1 MTRKEK
7 KQRQAIK
14 AIVGLKE
21 LLEKGKCVGLDIS
34 VSRFLKAVE
43 NYVVN
48 PFKKTERVK
57 KTERATINIALVG
70 KFSSGKSTFINSILT
85 QAIAPSSLNPT
96 TRSITTFRYGKEM
109 AFYEV
114 EGETLQKISK
124 EEYLKAVQETHKTY
138 LVEVTCKHLEAFS
151 IIDTPGFNPAP
162 MESADGVSD
171 NEMSVRAVKNADV
184 LFYLHDIN
192 KGTLGA
198 DGIAYLQDVLKNSAP
213 KIYII
218 LNYADKKWRIA
229 EREAVK
235 NSIKNECLQ
244 AKIQVD
250 DVIEYSS
257 LWDGV
262 RLGWETRRIEG
273 TSIVALR
280 EKMIN
285 LLTDLSSF
293 KAEILNARIK
303 GQLNSIAGVL
313 KEILEGEQYNKMMQK
328 IKSAVDDKK
337 KELATRRSNTS
348 VDVSGFLDRVY
359 FWYANLSLT
368 FKKEFKKKH
377 LWGLIPSKTITT
389 IFTPKG
395 QLYEYYCKG
404 CPRIEPEV
412 FGWKNITEEGTK
424 KEIIEAYDRFLG
436 ETFYSF
442 LSSRHEPFG
451 HTKKEFP
458 CFLDSDFVV
467 CLHNFW
473 HVKEMEYKTQLNQLK
488 RTIEDILKKLYPTE
502 MINRCQDEIRDL
514 SRVIDEVES
523 KKAEILKLLTH

>member
-1 MTRKEK
+1 MTRKEE

-21 LLEKGKCVGLDIS
+21 LLEKGKCVGIDIS

-43 NYVVN
+43 NDVVN
-48 PFKKTERVK
+48 PLK
-57 KTERATINIALVG
+57 KTERATINIALAG
-70 KFSSGKSTFINSILT
+70 KFSSGKSTFINSILN

-109 AFYEV
+109 AFYDV

-138 LVEVTCKHLEAFS
+138 LVEVPCKHLEAFS

-171 NEMSVRAVKNADV
+171 NEMSVRAVKNTDV

-198 DGIAYLQDVLKNSAP
+198 DGITYLQDILKNSAP

-250 DVIEYSS
+250 DVVEYSS

-262 RLGWETRRIEG
+262 RPGWETRRIEG

-280 EKMIN
+280 EKMVN
-285 LLTDLSSF
+285 LLTDISSF

-303 GQLNSIAGVL
+303 GQLDRIAGVL
-313 KEILEGEQYNKMMQK
+313 KEILEGKPYNEMVQN
-328 IKSAVDDKK
+328 IKSAVDIGK
-337 KELATRRSNTS
+337 KELKTRIGNTS
-348 VDVSGFLDRVY
+348 IDVSGFLEGMDD
-359 FWYANLSLT
+359 WYYIRFSET

-377 LWGLIPSKTITT
+377 FWGLFSSETTT
-389 IFTPKG
+389 IFTPK
-395 QLYEYYCKG
+395 
-404 CPRIEPEV
+404 
-412 FGWKNITEEGTK
+412 
-424 KEIIEAYDRFLG
+424 
-436 ETFYSF
+436 
-442 LSSRHEPFG
+442 
-451 HTKKEFP
+451 
-458 CFLDSDFVV
+458 
-467 CLHNFW
+467 
-473 HVKEMEYKTQLNQLK
+473 
-488 RTIEDILKKLYPTE
+488 
-502 MINRCQDEIRDL
+502 
-514 SRVIDEVES
+514 
-523 KKAEILKLLTH
+523 

>member
-1 MTRKEK
+1 MTRKEE

-14 AIVGLKE
+14 AIVGLKK
-21 LLEKGKCVGLDIS
+21 LLEKGKCVDLDIS

-70 KFSSGKSTFINSILT
+70 KFSSGKSTFINSILEK
-85 QAIAPSSLNPT
+85 AIAPSSLNPT

-109 AFYEV
+109 AFYDV
-114 EGETLQKISK
+114 KGKTLQKISK

-138 LVEVTCKHLEAFS
+138 LVEVPCKHLEAFS

-198 DGIAYLQDVLKNSAP
+198 DGITYLQDILKNSAP

-235 NSIKNECLQ
+235 NSVKNECQQ

-262 RLGWETRRIEG
+262 RPGWETRRIEG

-285 LLTDLSSF
+285 LLTDISSF

-303 GQLNSIAGVL
+303 GQLDSIAGVL
-313 KEILEGEQYNKMMQK
+313 KEILEGEQYNKMMQA
-328 IKSAVDDKK
+328 IKDAVDVGK
-337 KELATRRSNTS
+337 KELETRIGNTS
-348 VDVSGFLDRVY
+348 IDVSGFLEGMDK
-359 FWYANLSLT
+359 WYTHFSET
-368 FKKEFKKKH
+368 FKKEFEKEH
-377 LWGLIPSKTITT
+377 FWGLFSSKTTT

-395 QLYEYYCKG
+395 QLYEYYRKG

-412 FGWKNITEEGTK
+412 FVWKNITEESTK

-442 LSSRHEPFG
+442 LSSRYKPFE
-451 HTKKEFP
+451 HTKKGFP
-458 CFLDSDFVV
+458 CFLDFNFVV
-467 CLHNFW
+467 CWCIFYD
-473 HVKEMEYKTQLNQLK
+473 VKEREYKTQLNQLK

-502 MINRCQDEIRDL
+502 TIKRCQDEISRL
-514 SRVIDEVES
+514 SQVIDEVES